1 MKGYVFDSY
10 ALIALFEEEKG
21 ADTVEEVI
29 REVAM
34 GESEGWMSIINWG
47 EVYYTTFKE
56 HGEKKALEA
65 IRWIDRTPIVL
76 VDAGRELTQEA
87 ARLKAK
93 YPIAYA
99 DCFALAL
106 AKMKNASLLTGDP
119 EFKKTNEEVE
129 FIWLG
134 DANG

>member
-1 MKGYVFDSY
+1 MKRYVFDSY

-34 GESEGWMSIINWG
+34 GESMGWMSIINWG
-47 EVYYTTFKE
+47 EVYYATFRE

-76 VDAGRELTQEA
+76 VDANRELTLEA

-106 AKMKNASLLTGDP
+106 AKLKNAALLTGDP
-119 EFKKTNEEVE
+119 EFKRTDEGVR

-134 DANG
+134 DDT